1 MKVDFADGINVMQ
14 GIDQNIF
21 KGLTETLTELNL
33 NDTENGSTSESSSQE
48 ASSLMFEEGI
58 LIGNRSLYDNS
69 HVDPLHININ
79 LSKVK
84 IYLHDG
90 YDWKDT
96 RKAIRGAV
104 KNFETAQTAQTVAKE
119 KEKSVKLNLKL
130 EILKFKKKSSKKLCF
145 NQFMWLLLVIK
156 MHVIWLPV
164 SI

>member
-33 NDTENGSTSESSSQE
+33 NGTENGSTSESSSQ
-48 ASSLMFEEGI
+48 ASSLMFEEGT

-119 KEKSVKLNLKL
+119 KEKKRKV
-130 EILKFKKKSSKKLCF
+130 EFETRDIEVQEDVFQKLCF

>member
-79 LSKVK
+79 LSKSKYTYMMDMIGK
-84 IYLHDG
+84 ILERQSVEPSRILKQHKQHKQ
-90 YDWKDT
+90 WLRRR
-96 RKAIRGAV
+96 RKA
-104 KNFETAQTAQTVAKE
+104 
-119 KEKSVKLNLKL
+119 
-130 EILKFKKKSSKKLCF
+130 
-145 NQFMWLLLVIK
+145 
-156 MHVIWLPV
+156 
-164 SI
+164 